1 MFSNIWDGRVPEG
14 DKDESRWG
22 EINREGDVHH
32 SGIHRESSPDP
43 PHTHTCQIII
53 NELKLREEGHGR
65 DR

>member
-32 SGIHRESSPDP
+32 SGIHRERVMFTIQGS
-43 PHTHTCQIII
+43 T
-53 NELKLREEGHGR
+53 ERG
-65 DR
+65 